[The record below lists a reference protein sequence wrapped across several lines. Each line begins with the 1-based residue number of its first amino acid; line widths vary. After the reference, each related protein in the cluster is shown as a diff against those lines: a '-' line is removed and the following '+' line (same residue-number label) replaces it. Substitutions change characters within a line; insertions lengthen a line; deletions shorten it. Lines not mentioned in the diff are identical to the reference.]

1 MKPIFYNLMLLA
13 GLAAVSC
20 AEIPQEAVIPEYD
33 LLPGE
38 ILFSGSMETYPG
50 TKSSAGPDGT
60 VTWDSSDE
68 IGVYDGTAYSKA
80 TVLSI
85 SGSRIV
91 FKAEADASAEN
102 YIAVCPYDAVTD
114 GTVTLSEGRISL
126 DAVKSV
132 QQRGRQTVSVASI
145 DAGMTEDFTFR
156 NVVNL
161 LRFRISKAGV
171 VKAVLTGN
179 ADESL
184 AGVMSVDPATGEG
197 EFLPGGRESLKIT
210 VDAVPGEDNCIA
222 IAPDIRFEDGFT
234 VTFYGDDECTDYLG
248 EVNAPNALPAG
259 RNKITDLGSLD
270 GRIDNFKLWEAGKSI
285 EIAGR
290 EYSKESTGLTAKLLS
305 AVSGD
310 IDLYTECNRKSGI
323 FFLESAGD
331 YGFVN
336 SDIVNVGNLMLVSRY
351 DAKRVTYTPSSTIN
365 PPYGLYLTGG
375 ADENLI
381 IKGVRFDLTNSSAIR
396 PFTSQ
401 MNSVNIDNC
410 EIFIPDATKYF
421 VIINNRQLLGP
432 KDFTLVDSEITTTA
446 STGLTRLIEFLYAH
460 DNLGSWENIIVRNN
474 IFYSRTNTQGFSLL
488 YNNENAAEFVPEGG
502 QGTVITLENNTFYN
516 MMPHNNNFA
525 GLYAYSLGGLTIR
538 KNIFYNTNP
547 AAGARRFAYI
557 TDKNSSFSPVIEDNI
572 ASSGLAMNWFN
583 PNGYCPVAG
592 TVSVASEIFSTADP
606 DNVVFS
612 PVNNYSDYGAQ
623 R

>member
-1 MKPIFYNLMLLA
+1 MKPILYNLMLLA

-20 AEIPQEAVIPEYD
+20 AEIPQEAGIPEYD

-114 GTVTLSEGRISL
+114 GTITLSEGRISL

-132 QQRGRQTVSVASI
+132 QQRGRQTVSIASI
-145 DAGMTEDFTFR
+145 DAGMTEDFTFH

-161 LRFRISKAGV
+161 LRFRILKAGV
-171 VKAVLTGN
+171 VKAVLKGN
-179 ADESL
+179 DGEII
-184 AGVMSVDPATGEG
+184 AGAMSVDPDSGEG
-197 EFLPGGRESLKIT
+197 AFLSGEDGMDEIT
-210 VDAVPGEDNCIA
+210 VDIDSEGDNCIA
-222 IAPDIRFEDGFT
+222 ITPDSRFENGFT
-234 VTFYGDDECTDYLG
+234 IIFYGDDECTDYMG
-248 EVNAPNALPAG
+248 EVNAPNALPEG
-259 RNKITDLGSLD
+259 RNRIIDLGILD
-270 GRIDNFKLWEAGKSI
+270 GRIDNWKLWEAGKSI
-285 EIAGR
+285 EIAGI
-290 EYSKESTGLTAKLLS
+290 EYSKESTGLTGKLLQ

-310 IDLYTECNRKSGI
+310 IDLYTECNKKSGV
-323 FFLESAGD
+323 FFLESEEG

-336 SDIVNVGNLMLVSRY
+336 SKEVNVGNLILVSRY
-351 DAKRVTYTPSSTIN
+351 DARKVTFTPSSTIT
-365 PPYGLYLTGG
+365 PPYALYLTGD
-375 ADENLI
+375 ADENLL
-381 IKGVRFDLTNSSAIR
+381 IKGVRFDLKNSSAIR
-396 PFTSQ
+396 PFTTQ
-401 MNSVNIDNC
+401 MNCVHIDNC

-432 KDFTLVDSEITTTA
+432 KDFRLVDSDITTAAT
-446 STGLTRLIEFLYAH
+446 TGLTRLIEFLYAPNH
-460 DNLGSWENIIVRNN
+460 LDSWENITISNN
-474 IFYSRTNTQGFSLL
+474 IFCSNTYTQGFSLL
-488 YNNENAAEFVPEGG
+488 YSNEQNAPDSGF
-502 QGTVITLENNTFYN
+502 QGTVIKVENNTFYN

-592 TVSVASEIFSTADP
+592 TVPVASEIFSTADP

>member
-1 MKPIFYNLMLLA
+1 MKPILYNLMLLA

-20 AEIPQEAVIPEYD
+20 AEIPQEAGIPEYD

-114 GTVTLSEGRISL
+114 GTITLSEGRISL

-171 VKAVLTGN
+171 VKAVLKGN

-197 EFLPGGRESLKIT
+197 EFLSGGGKSLKIT

-259 RNKITDLGSLD
+259 RNKITDLGPLD
-270 GRIDNFKLWEAGKSI
+270 GRIDNWKLWEAGKSI
-285 EIAGR
+285 EIAGL

-310 IDLYTECNRKSGI
+310 IDLYAECNKKSGV

-336 SDIVNVGNLMLVSRY
+336 SKEVNVGNLILVSRY
-351 DAKRVTYTPSSTIN
+351 DARKVTFTPSSTIT
-365 PPYGLYLTGG
+365 PPYALYLTGD
-375 ADENLI
+375 ADENLL

-396 PFTSQ
+396 PFTTQ
-401 MNSVNIDNC
+401 MNCVHIDNC

-432 KDFTLVDSEITTTA
+432 KDFRLVDSDITTAAT
-446 STGLTRLIEFLYAH
+446 TGLTRLIEFLYAPNH
-460 DNLGSWENIIVRNN
+460 LDSWENITISNN
-474 IFYSRTNTQGFSLL
+474 IFCSNTYTQGFSLL
-488 YNNENAAEFVPEGG
+488 YSNEQNAPDSGF
-502 QGTVITLENNTFYN
+502 QGTVIKVENNTFYN

-592 TVSVASEIFSTADP
+592 TVPVASEIFSTADP

>member
-1 MKPIFYNLMLLA
+1 MKPKLMKPILYNLMLLA

-20 AEIPQEAVIPEYD
+20 AEIPQEAGIPEYD

-171 VKAVLTGN
+171 VKAVLKGN

-197 EFLPGGRESLKIT
+197 EFLSGGGR
-210 VDAVPGEDNCIA
+210 A
-222 IAPDIRFEDGFT
+222 
-234 VTFYGDDECTDYLG
+234 
-248 EVNAPNALPAG
+248 
-259 RNKITDLGSLD
+259 
-270 GRIDNFKLWEAGKSI
+270 
-285 EIAGR
+285 
-290 EYSKESTGLTAKLLS
+290 
-305 AVSGD
+305 
-310 IDLYTECNRKSGI
+310 
-323 FFLESAGD
+323 
-331 YGFVN
+331 
-336 SDIVNVGNLMLVSRY
+336 
-351 DAKRVTYTPSSTIN
+351 
-365 PPYGLYLTGG
+365 
-375 ADENLI
+375 
-381 IKGVRFDLTNSSAIR
+381 
-396 PFTSQ
+396 
-401 MNSVNIDNC
+401 
-410 EIFIPDATKYF
+410 
-421 VIINNRQLLGP
+421 
-432 KDFTLVDSEITTTA
+432 
-446 STGLTRLIEFLYAH
+446 
-460 DNLGSWENIIVRNN
+460 
-474 IFYSRTNTQGFSLL
+474 
-488 YNNENAAEFVPEGG
+488 
-502 QGTVITLENNTFYN
+502 
-516 MMPHNNNFA
+516 
-525 GLYAYSLGGLTIR
+525 
-538 KNIFYNTNP
+538 
-547 AAGARRFAYI
+547 
-557 TDKNSSFSPVIEDNI
+557 
-572 ASSGLAMNWFN
+572 
-583 PNGYCPVAG
+583 
-592 TVSVASEIFSTADP
+592 
-606 DNVVFS
+606 
-612 PVNNYSDYGAQ
+612 
-623 R
+623 

>member
-1 MKPIFYNLMLLA
+1 MKAN
-13 GLAAVSC
+13 S
-20 AEIPQEAVIPEYD
+20 
-33 LLPGE
+33 
-38 ILFSGSMETYPG
+38 
-50 TKSSAGPDGT
+50 
-60 VTWDSSDE
+60 
-68 IGVYDGTAYSKA
+68 
-80 TVLSI
+80 
-85 SGSRIV
+85 
-91 FKAEADASAEN
+91 
-102 YIAVCPYDAVTD
+102 
-114 GTVTLSEGRISL
+114 
-126 DAVKSV
+126 
-132 QQRGRQTVSVASI
+132 
-145 DAGMTEDFTFR
+145 
-156 NVVNL
+156 
-161 LRFRISKAGV
+161 
-171 VKAVLTGN
+171 
-179 ADESL
+179 
-184 AGVMSVDPATGEG
+184 
-197 EFLPGGRESLKIT
+197 FLGGGESLKIT

-259 RNKITDLGSLD
+259 RNKITDLGPLD
-270 GRIDNFKLWEAGKSI
+270 GRIDNWKLWEAGKSI
-285 EIAGR
+285 EIAGL

-310 IDLYTECNRKSGI
+310 IDLYAECNKKSGV

-336 SDIVNVGNLMLVSRY
+336 SKEVNVGNLILVSRY
-351 DAKRVTYTPSSTIN
+351 DARKVTFTPSSTIT
-365 PPYGLYLTGG
+365 PPYALYLTGD
-375 ADENLI
+375 ADENLL

-396 PFTSQ
+396 PFTTQ
-401 MNSVNIDNC
+401 MNCVHIDNC

-432 KDFTLVDSEITTTA
+432 KDFRLVDSDITTAAT
-446 STGLTRLIEFLYAH
+446 TGLTRLIEFLYAPNH
-460 DNLGSWENIIVRNN
+460 LDSWENITISNN
-474 IFYSRTNTQGFSLL
+474 IFCSNTYTQGFSLL
-488 YNNENAAEFVPEGG
+488 YSNEQNAPDSGF
-502 QGTVITLENNTFYN
+502 QGTVIKVENNTFYN

-592 TVSVASEIFSTADP
+592 TVPVASEIFSTADP